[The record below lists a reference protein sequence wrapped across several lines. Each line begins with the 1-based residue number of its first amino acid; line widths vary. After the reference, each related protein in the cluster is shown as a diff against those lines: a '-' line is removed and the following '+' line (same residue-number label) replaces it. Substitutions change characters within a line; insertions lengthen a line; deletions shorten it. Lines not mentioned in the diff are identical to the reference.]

1 MISRPFLQCIC
12 MPAVGSIYSI
22 WHSEIFL
29 HSSLRVIVLLS
40 RKTLSLCYEPSLG
53 LLFYCFPGF
62 FGIKVYF
69 TMCSNSIVSLKVRVS
84 GFTQQNKSSLEEPFS
99 SRYHPYFD
107 KLTSMYINIYLPIIV
122 LRL

>member
-22 WHSEIFL
+22 WHSEILL
-29 HSSLRVIVLLS
+29 HSSLRVFVLLS